1 MSETT
6 TLSTNLVDNRPFIQ
20 KVIESEWND
29 VALITTSIALL
40 VIAVLASVH
49 VFDHMGAMN
58 ALYLSYGTYAGG
70 VCLFV
75 AEIIRIVTNCRCQR
89 IKLEEITSDDSV
101 NALIMSIEIDI
112 NRPFHFKIVFV
123 NGLSINPILNDGR
136 GKLLLRAIDP
146 HKIHIDDTREMIVG
160 YRLGLREYISQRETS
175 AAEVLKDILQ
185 GRYLV
190 FSD

>member
-1 MSETT
+1 MSETI
-6 TLSTNLVDNRPFIQ
+6 TLSTNLIDNRPFIQ
-20 KVIESEWND
+20 KVIESKWND
-29 VALITTSIALL
+29 VALIIASFALL
-40 VIAVLASVH
+40 VIAVSASVH
-49 VFDHMGAMN
+49 VFDHIGATN
-58 ALYLSYGTYAGG
+58 ALYLSYGAYAGG

-75 AEIIRIVTNCRCQR
+75 AEIIRIITNCRYQK
-89 IKLEEITSDDSV
+89 IKLEDINSDDSV
-101 NALIMSIEIDI
+101 NAIIMNIEIDI

-160 YRLGLREYISQRETS
+160 YRFGHRDSISHSETS

-185 GRYLV
+185 GRYHV